1 MSDLHGIIPRHEALV
16 AERLRIT
23 DALGLE
29 EGASTRLLVN
39 AGKLVQAGVAP
50 AVACDTA
57 VAHALTDD
65 PELLQTIHELASAV
79 F

>member
-1 MSDLHGIIPRHEALV
+1 MTAQNTYPGGTI
-16 AERLRIT
+16 
-23 DALGLE
+23 
-29 EGASTRLLVN
+29 VN
-39 AGKLVQAGVAP
+39 AGKLINAGVAP